1 MSNKKAPKRLSPKE
15 RAEKIARKNARED
28 APSPFEHYVA
38 EDRGLDPMGIIGRDE
53 PAVSPTKPEPP
64 YSR

>member
-1 MSNKKAPKRLSPKE
+1 MPRKKAQKKLTDKE
-15 RAEKIARKNARED
+15 RAEKLARKNARED
-28 APSPFEHYVA
+28 APSPFDHYVA
-38 EDRGLDPMGIIGRDE
+38 QERGLDPMGIIGRDE